1 MILRVHL
8 KVYKQYHDFFSK
20 IRRGMPAKVMII
32 NKQPAQ
38 FKSYFIKKMER
49 KDHLQL
55 DDLRFKK
62 VGRATARVART
73 ISAVGSF

>member
-1 MILRVHL
+1 
-8 KVYKQYHDFFSK
+8 
-20 IRRGMPAKVMII
+20 MPAKVMII